1 MAMLKIEGLEGG
13 YGDSKILQ
21 GVNLQVA
28 KGSITCLLGPNGS
41 GKTTTLKTVM
51 GLLKPWRGKI
61 EFEGVNIAGRE
72 PHEIVALGLSLVPE
86 GRKVFGNMNVIEN
99 LQMGAYL
106 KGARDKFNDRIEW
119 IYTIFPILRERRKQK
134 AATLSGGEQSMLTI
148 ARALLSDPKLL
159 MLDEPSFGLSPK
171 LSYEVINMLKR
182 LVEENIT
189 VLLIEQNI
197 HLVSTVMDYG
207 FLLYQGATV
216 AEGTYE
222 NLIKNPQVKRAYLGV
237 EE

>member
-1 MAMLKIEGLEGG
+1 MVMLKIEGLEGG
-13 YGDSKILQ
+13 YRDSKILQ

-51 GLLKPWRGKI
+51 GLLKPWRGRI
-61 EFEGVNIAGRE
+61 EFEGANIAGRE
-72 PHEIVALGLSLVPE
+72 PHEIVALGLGLVPE

-106 KGARDKFNDRIEW
+106 KSARDKFNDRIEW
-119 IYTIFPILRERRKQK
+119 IYSIFPILRERRKQK

-148 ARALLSDPKLL
+148 ARALLNNPKLL

-182 LVEENIT
+182 LREENIT

-197 HLVSTVMDYG
+197 HLVSRVMDYG

-222 NLIKNPQVKRAYLGV
+222 DLIKNPQVKRAYLGV
-237 EE
+237 EG